1 MDNFKKCKVVLLS
14 TPQNPTP
21 ISIGR
26 TSNHMEYHEFRFFK
40 KEGIY
45 DNHIF
50 KHLYIL
56 SDDKIKIGDWYNDG
70 DVIHSKSKYNDAL
83 VDGSKTARKIIA
95 STDKSLNLDNI
106 PEWFIKKFVDSYND
120 KNIIEN
126 VSVEF
131 GEWFDKQVG
140 DRMVVNKKLFG
151 LSENQLITIKSFN
164 HRNDIN
170 VIEFEEDNEDNMGI
184 HISHTDVSINEL
196 PIVDDNNCINIKVN
210 KSNFTREEV
219 KQKMRDSISYA
230 LLNPDDTVLDINN
243 WIEENL

>member
-1 MDNFKKCKVVLLS
+1 MDNFKKCRVVLLS
-14 TPQNPTP
+14 TTQNPTP

-26 TSNHMEYHEFRFFK
+26 TSDHMEYHEFRLFK

-45 DNHIF
+45 VNHIF

-56 SDDKIKIGDWYNDG
+56 SKDKLKKGDWMMHLGQKTISQYAHG
-70 DVIHSKSKYNDAL
+70 DNEL
-83 VDGSKTARKIIA
+83 WFKIIA

-131 GEWFDKQVG
+131 GEWFDKKVG
-140 DRMVVNKKLFG
+140 DKIVVNKKLFG

-170 VIEFEEDNEDNMGI
+170 LIEFEEDNEDNMGI

-196 PIVDDNNCINIKVN
+196 PIVDDNNCINIIIPNETWNRNQVIELLKKYSREACGQPWFDTDDIWVN
-210 KSNFTREEV
+210 K
-219 KQKMRDSISYA
+219 
-230 LLNPDDTVLDINN
+230 
-243 WIEENL
+243 NL

>member
-26 TSNHMEYHEFRFFK
+26 ASNHMEYHEFRLFK

-56 SDDKIKIGDWYNDG
+56 SKDKLKKGDLVMQLDQKRIFEYVHG
-70 DVIHSKSKYNDAL
+70 DNEL
-83 VDGSKTARKIIA
+83 WFKIIA

-131 GEWFDKQVG
+131 DEWFDKQVG
-140 DRMVVNKKLFG
+140 DRMVVNKNLFG

-170 VIEFEEDNEDNMGI
+170 VIEFEEDNADNMGI
-184 HISHTDVSINEL
+184 HISHTDVSINKL

-230 LLNPDDTVLDINN
+230 LLNQNDTLLDINN

>member
-26 TSNHMEYHEFRFFK
+26 TSNHMEYHEFRLFK

-56 SDDKIKIGDWYNDG
+56 SKDKLKKGDWMIHLGQKTISQYVHG
-70 DVIHSKSKYNDAL
+70 DNEL
-83 VDGSKTARKIIA
+83 WFKIIT

-170 VIEFEEDNEDNMGI
+170 VIEFEEDNEDNLGI

-196 PIVDDNNCINIKVN
+196 PIVDDNNCINITSDKEIWN
-210 KSNFTREEV
+210 REEV

-230 LLNPDDTVLDINN
+230 LLNPDDTLLDINN

>member
-26 TSNHMEYHEFRFFK
+26 TSNHMEYHEFRLFK

-56 SDDKIKIGDWYNDG
+56 SKDKLKKGDWMMHFGQKTISQYVHG
-70 DVIHSKSKYNDAL
+70 DNEL
-83 VDGSKTARKIIA
+83 WFKIIA

-140 DRMVVNKKLFG
+140 DKMVVNKKLFG

-170 VIEFEEDNEDNMGI
+170 VIEFEEDNADNMGI
-184 HISHTDVSINEL
+184 HISHTDVSINKL
-196 PIVDDNNCINIKVN
+196 PIVDDNNCINITSDKEIWN
-210 KSNFTREEV
+210 REEV

-230 LLNPDDTVLDINN
+230 LLNPDDTLLDINN

>member
-26 TSNHMEYHEFRFFK
+26 TSNHMEYHEFRLFK

-56 SDDKIKIGDWYNDG
+56 SKDKLKKGDLVMQLDQKRIFEYVHG
-70 DVIHSKSKYNDAL
+70 DNEL
-83 VDGSKTARKIIA
+83 WFKIIA

-131 GEWFDKQVG
+131 DEWFDKQVG
-140 DRMVVNKKLFG
+140 DRMVVNKNLFG

-196 PIVDDNNCINIKVN
+196 PIVDDNNCINITSDKEIWN
-210 KSNFTREEV
+210 REEV

-230 LLNPDDTVLDINN
+230 LLNSDDTLLDINN

>member
-26 TSNHMEYHEFRFFK
+26 TSNHMEYHEFRLFK

-56 SDDKIKIGDWYNDG
+56 SKDKLKKGDLVMQLDQKRIFEYVHG
-70 DVIHSKSKYNDAL
+70 DNEL
-83 VDGSKTARKIIA
+83 WFKIIA

-184 HISHTDVSINEL
+184 HISHTDVSINKL
-196 PIVDDNNCINIKVN
+196 PIVDDNNCINITSDKEIWDRNQVIELL
-210 KSNFTREEV
+210 KKYSREACG
-219 KQKMRDSISYA
+219 QPWFDS
-230 LLNPDDTVLDINN
+230 DDIWVIK
-243 WIEENL
+243 NL